1 MSIKNRGAIIFTLG
15 ALSALGPFSIDMY
28 LPGFPAIADDLH
40 TTISRVQL
48 SLTSYFIGISV
59 GQLFFGPIID
69 RFGRK
74 KPLYAGLIIYLAASI
89 GCMFSSS
96 VEVLIGLRFLQA
108 LGSCAGAVVSRAM
121 VRDIFP
127 VNENAKIFSM
137 LILVV
142 AISPIVAPTAG
153 GYMSEALGWQ
163 SIFATLSIVSAVI
176 LFMAYKI
183 LPESKAADP
192 GMSMHPKKILTDFR
206 YVLQTKQFILY
217 VCAAGFASAG
227 MFAYISGSPFVFIE
241 IFGVNAKH
249 YGWFFA
255 FNASGLIIASQ
266 VNRLL
271 LSKRS
276 SEDIISVTSIIQV
289 LAGITLFL
297 LTYFNLIGL
306 AGIVFFLFTY
316 LAMQG
321 FLFPNASALSLAPF
335 HTRTGIASSLMGCVQ
350 MFFSAAA
357 SAAVS
362 LLHNNTAIPMTIVI
376 ACCSLLSFLFISMAL
391 KHTKAKARAEVA
403 LEQVTVD

>member
-28 LPGFPAIADDLH
+28 LPGFPSIASHLH
-40 TTISRVQL
+40 TSIEKVQL

-74 KPLYAGLIIYLAASI
+74 KPLYAGLIIYLFASL
-89 GCMFSSS
+89 GCMLSRS

-127 VNENAKIFSM
+127 VKENAKIFSM
-137 LILVV
+137 LVLVV

-153 GYMSEALGWQ
+153 GYMSEAFGWQ
-163 SIFATLSIVSAVI
+163 SIFLTLSIISAVI
-176 LFMAYKI
+176 LFLAYKF
-183 LPESKAADP
+183 LPESKPADP
-192 GMSMHPKKILTDFR
+192 TMSLHPQKILADFK

-217 VCAAGFASAG
+217 VIAAGFASAG

-241 IFGVNAKH
+241 IFNVNSKH

-255 FNASGLIIASQ
+255 LNASGLIIASQ
-266 VNRLL
+266 VNRVL
-271 LSKRS
+271 LSKRT
-276 SEDIISVTSIIQV
+276 SEDIISVTSIIQ
-289 LAGITLFL
+289 LLSAITLFL
-297 LTYFNLIGL
+297 LTYFNIIGL
-306 AGIVFFLFTY
+306 AGLVFLLFTY

-321 FLFPNASALSLAPF
+321 FLFPNTSALSLAPF

-350 MFFSAAA
+350 MFCSATA

-362 LLHNNTAIPMTIVI
+362 LLHNGTAIPMTIVI
-376 ACCSLLSFLFISMAL
+376 ACCSLISFVFVSMAL
-391 KHTKAKARAEVA
+391 KHTRAKAKTEIV
-403 LEQVTVD
+403 LEQVPVD